1 MANNENTSN
10 NSDKTIEELAREA
23 MDAIKQSERKSREK
37 EERALMEEAQ
47 AREAALKEEVN
58 QKIKRKLRLL
68 EKEEAKKPKQDE
80 QDPRLMVNWS
90 NTDQKGINYEG
101 HYNEKYTFRIKKGI
115 YLYHLYVED
124 KKLEI
129 EAWQRSTCTSIDL
142 FTLKE
147 KADKIL
153 KEAIDRAAEIK
164 RLEEIKKKSEG
175 K

>member
-1 MANNENTSN
+1 MTNKENTTN
-10 NSDKTIEELAREA
+10 NSDKSIEELAREA
-23 MDAIKQSERKSREK
+23 MDAIKKSEIKTREK
-37 EERALMEEAQ
+37 EERALLEEAQ
-47 AREAALKEEVN
+47 AKEAALKEEVA

-68 EKEEAKKPKQDE
+68 EKEEAKKPKEDE

-90 NTDQKGINYEG
+90 NSDKRGINYEG
-101 HYNEKYTFRIKKGI
+101 HYNDNYTFRIKKGLN
-115 YLYHLYVED
+115 LYHLYVED

-142 FTLKE
+142 FTLKV

-175 K
+175 N